1 MLRCKCLHSD
11 VRAAAVLHGTA
22 LRATFLYRG
31 LESQGISDTETYK
44 HKQVIN
50 SWVVFMLGGPRSDG
64 RIILKWTLKT

>member
-1 MLRCKCLHSD
+1 
-11 VRAAAVLHGTA
+11 LHGTP

-50 SWVVFMLGGPRSDG
+50 SWVVSMLGGPRSDG
-64 RIILKWTLKT
+64 KIILKWILKK